1 MFHFQVSWIRHS
13 DTSLLTVG
21 RYTYTT
27 DLRFESFHSPHT
39 EDWILQLRNPKPTDS
54 GVYECQIST
63 TPHLTHK
70 IFLTVHGKAW
80 NKLGVFIK
88 QHCKIMPLIDR
99 ILSMRSNEITKW
111 DYFFLFSLRFYVKKQ
126 NSKVCI
132 LFYHTSTWVLSI
144 ALHNIGIE
152 RKHLFWNYDK

>member
-1 MFHFQVSWIRHS
+1 MYCLFQVSWIRHS

-70 IFLTVHGKAW
+70 VYLTVHGK
-80 NKLGVFIK
+80 
-88 QHCKIMPLIDR
+88 
-99 ILSMRSNEITKW
+99 
-111 DYFFLFSLRFYVKKQ
+111 
-126 NSKVCI
+126 
-132 LFYHTSTWVLSI
+132 VLC
-144 ALHNIGIE
+144 L
-152 RKHLFWNYDK
+152 

>member
-1 MFHFQVSWIRHS
+1 MCYNGYTSSNFNFLDEIINCCIFQVSWIRHS

-70 IFLTVHGKAW
+70 IFLTVHGKA
-80 NKLGVFIK
+80 
-88 QHCKIMPLIDR
+88 
-99 ILSMRSNEITKW
+99 
-111 DYFFLFSLRFYVKKQ
+111 
-126 NSKVCI
+126 
-132 LFYHTSTWVLSI
+132 
-144 ALHNIGIE
+144 
-152 RKHLFWNYDK
+152 